1 MKTFL
6 KLTERLFLDEFFM
19 ISLGAAALGMAT
31 LAQLQVPVS
40 WDPVYLLLFS
50 GTLVSYNWHRVLGMT
65 QSGKLQLKAKPFRY
79 IVLVFALL
87 LMFVS
92 IIFIK
97 KATLLVLIPLAVVT
111 LLYSLPLELPLWY
124 FPLRKIPYLKVF
136 LVAATWSVLT
146 VWLPL
151 AERMN
156 MHNPLQISLIFM
168 ERFFLLFP
176 LCLLFDIR
184 DIRRDR
190 ELGMKTLPVA
200 LSVKTSLWLSVLSAF
215 IFWTMVVAQSF
226 ITMHFYP
233 AILAGLIF
241 ILFTGSLLCAKCKT
255 HRNYYVLFVDG
266 LLLLYGGLMVLGMW
280 PDISLN

>member
-6 KLTERLFLDEFFM
+6 KLSERLFLDEFLM
-19 ISLGAAALGMAT
+19 ISLAAAALGMAT
-31 LAQLQVPVS
+31 LAQLQIPIS
-40 WDPVYLLLFS
+40 WNPAYLLLFS
-50 GTLVSYNWHRVLGMT
+50 GTLASYNWHHVLSMT
-65 QSGKLQLKAKPFRY
+65 QSGRLKLKANPFRF
-79 IVLVFALL
+79 IVLLIALI
-87 LMFVS
+87 LMAVS
-92 IIFIK
+92 IVFITK
-97 KATLLVLIPLAVVT
+97 EALLVLVPLAMVT
-111 LLYSLPLELPLWY
+111 LLYSLPLEVPLGY

-136 LVAATWSVLT
+136 LVAATWAVLT

-151 AERMN
+151 AGRMDV
-156 MHNPLQISLIFM
+156 HNPLQIALILL

-184 DIRRDR
+184 DIESDR
-190 ELGMKTLPVA
+190 KMGMKTLPVA
-200 LSVKTSLWLSVLSAF
+200 LGVKTSLWLSVLSAL
-215 IFWTMVVAQSF
+215 IFWAMVLAQSF

-241 ILFTGSLLCAKCKT
+241 ILHTGSLLCPKCMA

-280 PDISLN
+280 WLQK

>member
-6 KLTERLFLDEFFM
+6 KLAERVFLDGFVL
-19 ISLGAAALGMAT
+19 ISLAAAALGMAT
-31 LAQLQVPVS
+31 LAQLQVPLS

-65 QSGKLQLKAKPFRY
+65 QNGKLQIKAKPFRF
-79 IVLVFALL
+79 IVLLFALL
-87 LMFVS
+87 FMAVS
-92 IIFIK
+92 IVFITK
-97 KATLLVLIPLAVVT
+97 KAFLVLIPLSVVT
-111 LLYSLPLELPLWY
+111 LLYSLPLKMPLWY
-124 FPLRKIPYLKVF
+124 LPLRRIPYLKVF
-136 LVAATWSVLT
+136 VVVVSWSVLT

-156 MHNPLQISLIFM
+156 VHNPLQIMLIFM

-184 DIRRDR
+184 DISRDGKM
-190 ELGMKTLPVA
+190 GMKTLPVA
-200 LSVKTSLWLSVLSAF
+200 LGVKTSLWLSVLSAF
-215 IFWTMVVAQSF
+215 IFWAMVVAQSF
-226 ITMHFYP
+226 ITMNFYP

-241 ILFTGSLLCAKCKT
+241 ILFTGSLLCPKCMA
-255 HRNYYVLFVDG
+255 HRNYYLLFIDG

-280 PDISLN
+280 WMQK